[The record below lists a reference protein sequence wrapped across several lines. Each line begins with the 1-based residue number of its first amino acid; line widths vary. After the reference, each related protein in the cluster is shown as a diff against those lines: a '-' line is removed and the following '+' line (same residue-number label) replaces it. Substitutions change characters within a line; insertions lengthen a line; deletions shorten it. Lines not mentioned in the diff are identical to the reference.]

1 MTKKE
6 TYYGV
11 ELFGVA
17 GLYFRERPE
26 KSEIPSGF
34 FCYDLKG
41 DYYNEMVQVGEYVN
55 ARYAGSVLLP
65 IPIPFENRETLWI
78 TWELEF
84 SDQSMTVKEYRK
96 KQEGLDPEKA
106 RLIMEGGIQ
115 SANEELMY
123 IDPSDQYQIFQVS
136 QSTYGNGYRYQYR
149 DMSYV
154 REKEL
159 DVHAED
165 YRIVGGGKLMPEE
178 TLDSLIQQTNTQ
190 HLIGSRGHAI
200 SVSDVI
206 MMKRNGKIK
215 SYYVDRD
222 GFWRLP
228 LFEEQSIKRH
238 EFQKLKGFPK
248 EYLKAKKSKQKER

>member
-106 RLIMEGGIQ
+106 RLIM
-115 SANEELMY
+115 
-123 IDPSDQYQIFQVS
+123 
-136 QSTYGNGYRYQYR
+136 
-149 DMSYV
+149 
-154 REKEL
+154 
-159 DVHAED
+159 
-165 YRIVGGGKLMPEE
+165 
-178 TLDSLIQQTNTQ
+178 
-190 HLIGSRGHAI
+190 
-200 SVSDVI
+200 
-206 MMKRNGKIK
+206 
-215 SYYVDRD
+215 
-222 GFWRLP
+222 
-228 LFEEQSIKRH
+228 
-238 EFQKLKGFPK
+238 
-248 EYLKAKKSKQKER
+248 